1 MPHVML
7 IFGTRPE
14 AIKMAPIV
22 RAIEQTNGA
31 ITSHVLVTAQ
41 HRHML
46 DQVMDVLEVT
56 ADADLDL
63 MTPSQSLAGYT
74 ALALERVTEHIATVR
89 PDLVLVHGDTSTAM
103 ASALGAFYNQVPV
116 GHVEAGLRTS
126 TINSPFPEEA
136 NRRIVTR
143 LTSTHFAPTEQAR
156 ANLLAEGVS
165 PSDILVTGNTVID
178 SLQWVRNDLLTRPAV
193 ATRLAERYSFLDP
206 AKRLVL
212 VTNHRRE
219 NFGDGMERVFGAL
232 RRLAERFSDI
242 EIVFPVHL
250 NPQAR
255 EPAMR
260 LLGDFSNVHLIE
272 PVEYVDFVHL
282 MALAHLIVTDSGG
295 VQEEAPSLD
304 VPVLVTRETTERPE
318 AVEAGTAILVGV
330 NGDLLV
336 SEASRLLTD
345 PDAYARIVGLRNPYG
360 DGLAAARIVDHLLHQ
375 NGVTA

>member
-22 RAIEQTNGA
+22 RAIEQSEGA
-31 ITSHVLVTAQ
+31 VTSHVLVTAQ

-46 DQVMDVLEVT
+46 DQVMGILEVT

-63 MTPSQSLAGYT
+63 MKPSQSLAGYT
-74 ALALERVTEHIATVR
+74 ALALERVTEHIAEVR
-89 PDLVLVHGDTSTAM
+89 PDMVLVHGDTSTAM
-103 ASALGAFYNQVPV
+103 ASALGAFYNHVPV
-116 GHVEAGLRTS
+116 GHVEAGLRTA
-126 TINSPFPEEA
+126 TLNSPFPEEA

-143 LTSTHFAPTEQAR
+143 LASTHFAPTEQAR

-165 PSDILVTGNTVID
+165 PSDVLVTGNTVID
-178 SLQWVRNDLLTRPAV
+178 SLHWVKNELLPRPEV
-193 ATRLAERYSFLDP
+193 AARLAERYGFLDP
-206 AKRLVL
+206 GKRLVL

-219 NFGDGMERVFGAL
+219 NFGTGMERVFTAL
-232 RRLAERFSDI
+232 RRLVERFPDI

-260 LLGDFSNVHLIE
+260 LLGDLPTVHLIE

-282 MALAHLIVTDSGG
+282 MARAHLIITDSGG

-318 AVEAGTAILVGV
+318 AVEAGTALLVGV

-336 SEASRLLTD
+336 SEASRLLSD
-345 PDAYARIVGLRNPYG
+345 EAAYAHIVGLRNPYG
-360 DGLAAARIVDHLLHQ
+360 DGLAAPRIVNHLLDP
-375 NGVTA
+375 NGVTP